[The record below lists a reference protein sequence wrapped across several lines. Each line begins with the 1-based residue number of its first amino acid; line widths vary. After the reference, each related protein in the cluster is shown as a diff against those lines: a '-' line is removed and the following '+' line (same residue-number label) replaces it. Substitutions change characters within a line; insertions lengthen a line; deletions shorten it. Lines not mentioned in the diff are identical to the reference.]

1 MSRDVEK
8 NTKRQI
14 FWGLL
19 AILLGISIG
28 SLVYNIGS
36 DKINALQATVLKTLL
51 PIELNK
57 TSYEYGYFTK
67 NEKLKPKVGALAF
80 VVGDLDTGELIL
92 AKNIDRKLPIASVS
106 KLMTAVI
113 SSDMAEE
120 NKGGTVKISKQALNT
135 EGRNGNFVLN
145 EKIKEGDIL
154 YPLLLES
161 SNDAAEAIALHFTRD
176 TFLQK
181 MNEKAAELGLTNTS
195 FEDPSGLSPLN
206 QSTSVD
212 LFKLAQYMKET
223 KSGLLE
229 ITKSKSFKAGFH
241 TWFNNNQ
248 FLSDEG
254 YEGGKSGYTD
264 KALQTGV
271 ALFNLPLGKDMNRS
285 IGITL
290 LGSKD
295 RRKDI
300 GNIVAYLKKNIYYG
314 QSSDAKADWVK
325 NITNLFEPEKDFVHF
340 TFGGDIMLDRGV
352 KNSIIKNFKGD
363 YAALFEK
370 LKFLKDSDVFFANLE
385 GTASDKGVD
394 RHNLYSF
401 HMDPAVIGA
410 LAGAGVDILS
420 VANNHVGDWG
430 RLAYTDTLA
439 RLKENEILYTGG
451 GMSDTEA
458 KTPAIIEK
466 YGMKIGF
473 LAFSDKG
480 PDYMEA
486 GTDTAGLL
494 LANDPDFDT
503 IIQNAAKQ
511 VDYLVISFHF
521 GEEYQTKHD
530 KRQESLAHRAVDAGA
545 KLVIGAHPHVPQD
558 TEVYSRKDC
567 TQSSCL
573 GFIAYSL
580 GNFIFDQSWSK
591 PTMQGMLLDV
601 KLYRDGNMTVR
612 KDTIQLNNVFQPSMI
627 IKGKEEKIKFQEVKK

>member
-521 GEEYQTKHD
+521 GEEYETKHD

-612 KDTIQLNNVFQPSMI
+612 KDTIQLNNVFQPSTI
-627 IKGKEEKIKFQEVKK
+627 IKGREEKIKFQEVRK

>member
-36 DKINALQATVLKTLL
+36 DKINALHATVLKTLL

-195 FEDPSGLSPLN
+195 FEDPSGLSPLK

-212 LFKLAQYMKET
+212 LFKLAQYMKKT

-295 RRKDI
+295 RRKDVE
-300 GNIVAYLKKNIYYG
+300 NIVKYLKQNIYYG

-521 GEEYQTKHD
+521 GEEYQTKH
-530 KRQESLAHRAVDAGA
+530 
-545 KLVIGAHPHVPQD
+545 
-558 TEVYSRKDC
+558 
-567 TQSSCL
+567 
-573 GFIAYSL
+573 
-580 GNFIFDQSWSK
+580 
-591 PTMQGMLLDV
+591 
-601 KLYRDGNMTVR
+601 
-612 KDTIQLNNVFQPSMI
+612 
-627 IKGKEEKIKFQEVKK
+627 